1 MVEIN
6 GNVCHASIM
15 KRTTPKLTFNE
26 NCDFEAWRQE
36 LNDKLYELC
45 GMDLIEQ
52 NACEPNMTI
61 EEDIMMD
68 GYRRIR
74 FVFYSEIDTPV
85 PCYLLIP
92 TIGKEKYPLTV
103 ALQGHSPG
111 FHRSVGIILDPAV
124 DPGVEG
130 RCAHGILAVK
140 QGYAALCIEQ
150 RARGERE
157 PINPADRAHGCGFQA
172 HNALMLGRTT
182 IGERVWDVMRALD
195 LMPAFPEIDM
205 NKIMIMGDSGGGTA
219 TFYTACFDER
229 IKVAVPCYA
238 FCPYEYSIMGMLHC
252 ACNYIPSAYRYFEMQ
267 DLACL
272 IAPRKLLA
280 VNGEIDEIFPI
291 GAAKEGFETVK
302 KIYEK
307 AGCPENA
314 EMFTTPKGHYMMPE
328 MVWPKIKKFT
338 GW

>member
-1 MVEIN
+1 MVTVN
-6 GNVCHASIM
+6 GNACHAAIM
-15 KRTTPKLTFNE
+15 KRQRPKMSFNI
-26 NCDFEAWRQE
+26 NNDYSAWKKSIGE
-36 LNDKLYELC
+36 KLYELC
-45 GMDLIEQ
+45 GVDLIAE
-52 NACEPNMTI
+52 NICEPDMTV
-61 EEDIMMD
+61 EEDIMLD

-74 FVFYSEIDTPV
+74 FVFYSEEEAPV

-92 TIGKEKYPLTV
+92 DKGKEKYPLCV

-130 RCAHGILAVK
+130 RCAHGIWAVK

-150 RARGERE
+150 RARGERAQT
-157 PINPADRAHGCGFQA
+157 NPQDRGHGCGFQA

-195 LMPAFPEIDM
+195 LMPTFSEIDM
-205 NKIMIMGDSGGGTA
+205 DRIMIIDDSGGGTA
-219 TFYTACFDER
+219 SYYAACFDER
-229 IKVAVPCYA
+229 IKVSIPCYA
-238 FCPYEYSIMGMLHC
+238 FCPYEYSIMSMLHC

-272 IAPRKLLA
+272 IAPRKLLV

-302 KIYEK
+302 LIFEK
-307 AGCPENA
+307 AGCPDNA

-328 MVWPKIKKFT
+328 LVWPKIKDFT